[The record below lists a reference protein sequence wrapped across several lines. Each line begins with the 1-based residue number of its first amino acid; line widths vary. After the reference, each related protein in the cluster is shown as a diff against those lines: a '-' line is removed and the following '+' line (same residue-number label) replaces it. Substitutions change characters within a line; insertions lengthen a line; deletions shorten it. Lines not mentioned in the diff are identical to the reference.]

1 MRVSTGQL
9 SQLVLQGLQRQ
20 DKEYAQLMAQMSS
33 GYRINKIS
41 DDPLGTVTL
50 LGIER
55 EQTSYAQYRSN
66 IDRVISRL
74 EQTESY
80 LDNSFT
86 VLLRV
91 QDLALDAVNGAR
103 TPSDRQAISGE
114 LKSLFDTL
122 VSFANARDEDG
133 NYLFSGSKLD
143 TPPVADTGAGLAYQ
157 GDNVRREVP
166 VAQGVMLTSN
176 ETIESIYFNGGSFF
190 ADLDAFIND
199 LETDGP
205 TLTTT
210 GPQLIDSLQRT
221 INGLNQKLT
230 EVGSRIVSANSL
242 DSAQEDLTLANEKIR
257 GSIQDLDYIDAVGRV
272 NKIELALSTT
282 QKTYSKLSQLSLFDY
297 L

>member
-1 MRVSTGQL
+1 MRVSSGQL

-20 DKEYAQLMAQMSS
+20 DKQYAQLMTQMSS

-55 EQTSYAQYRSN
+55 EQTSYTQYRSN

-74 EQTESY
+74 EQTETY

-103 TPSDRQAISGE
+103 TQSDRQAIAGE
-114 LKSLFDTL
+114 LKNLFDTL

-133 NYLFSGSKLD
+133 NYLFSGSKLNL
-143 TPPVADTGAGLAYQ
+143 PPVADTGSGLTYRSEER
-157 GDNVRREVP
+157 RREVP
-166 VAQGVMLTSN
+166 VAQGVTLTTN
-176 ETIESIYFNGGSFF
+176 ETIESVYFNGGSFF
-190 ADLDAFIND
+190 ADLEAFIQD
-199 LETDGP
+199 LETN
-205 TLTTT
+205 TTT
-210 GPQLIDSLQRT
+210 GPQIIDSVQRT

-230 EVGSRIVSANSL
+230 EVGSRIVSARNL
-242 DSAQEDLTLANEKIR
+242 DSAQ
-257 GSIQDLDYIDAVGRV
+257 
-272 NKIELALSTT
+272 
-282 QKTYSKLSQLSLFDY
+282 
-297 L
+297 